1 MFSKVLCGNIYGIT
15 AQIVSVE
22 VDAQSGIPCF
32 EMGGILSAEV
42 REASKR
48 VMVALKNSR
57 FQMRPQRITI
67 NISPANMPKSG
78 TGFDLAIAV
87 GAMCANGMVDEKMLS
102 DTLIMGELGLDGK
115 LHPVKGVLP
124 CIIEAAKQ
132 GIARCIVPADNAF
145 EGAVV
150 DKIAVYGAESLKET
164 ADFLNGRKDALK
176 KIEHINYNNIIKMY
190 KNNNTYKGDNI
201 YKGDNTCKG
210 DSTYKSN
217 KYSKD
222 NKYNEDGTDF
232 AEVAGQEAAVR
243 ASMIA
248 AAGGHNILYVG
259 APGSGKT
266 MMAKRIANV
275 LPDLSFEE
283 SLEISEIYSI
293 AGLLNSSAGL
303 ITRPPY
309 RNPHHT
315 MTAKALIGGGK
326 IPAPGEITLAN
337 RGVLFLDELTEFQ
350 ASTLDAMR
358 QPLEEGSITLSRCAN
373 TYVFPARFMLVA
385 AMNPCKCGFFP
396 DRNRCTC
403 TESEIK
409 RYNAKVSRP
418 LMDRFDICVQV
429 SSIEYNKFID
439 NSNKS
444 SIKSG
449 SETSAQASQRL
460 SSEVIRKKVGQAR
473 KIQENRGMLNSEL
486 TNREIEEYCRLGAE
500 EKLIMEKAFEK
511 FYLTARGYYKILKV
525 ARTIADIEGSK
536 EIKSAHIGEAVA
548 YRS

>member
-87 GAMCANGMVDEKMLS
+87 GAMCANGMVDEKMLL

-124 CIIEAAKQ
+124 CIIEAAKH
-132 GIARCIVPADNAF
+132 GITRCIVPADNAF

-150 DKIAVYGAESLKET
+150 DKITVYGAESLKET
-164 ADFLNGRKDALK
+164 ADFLNGRKEALK
-176 KIEHINYNNIIKMY
+176 KIKHIDYDNIIKAY
-190 KNNNTYKGDNI
+190 KNNGTYKSDN
-201 YKGDNTCKG
+201 
-210 DSTYKSN
+210 TYKSN

-266 MMAKRIANV
+266 MMAKRIVNV

-293 AGLLNSSAGL
+293 AGLLDSSAGL

-326 IPAPGEITLAN
+326 IPSPGEITLAN

-358 QPLEEGSITLSRCAN
+358 QPLEEKSITLSRCAN
-373 TYVFPARFMLVA
+373 TYVFPAHFMLVA

-409 RYNAKVSRP
+409 RYNAKISRP

-429 SSIEYNKFID
+429 SSIKYNKFID
-439 NSNKS
+439 ISNKNAP
-444 SIKSG
+444 KSG
-449 SETSAQASQRL
+449 SEKSTENSKRL
-460 SSEVIRKKVGQAR
+460 SSEVIKEKVEQAR
-473 KIQENRGMLNSEL
+473 EIQKKRGILNSEL
-486 TNREIEEYCRLGAE
+486 TNSEIEKYCRLGAE

-511 FYLTARGYYKILKV
+511 FSLTARGYYKILKV
-525 ARTIADIEGSK
+525 ARTIADIDGSK

>member
-124 CIIEAAKQ
+124 CIIEAAKH

-150 DKIAVYGAESLKET
+150 DKITVYGAESLKET
-164 ADFLNGRKDALK
+164 ADFLNGRKEALK
-176 KIEHINYNNIIKMY
+176 KIKHIDYDNIIKAY
-190 KNNNTYKGDNI
+190 KNNGTYKSDN
-201 YKGDNTCKG
+201 
-210 DSTYKSN
+210 TYKSN

-266 MMAKRIANV
+266 MMAKRIVNV

-293 AGLLNSSAGL
+293 AGLLDSSAGL

-326 IPAPGEITLAN
+326 IPSPGEITLAN

-358 QPLEEGSITLSRCAN
+358 QPLEEKSITLSRCAN
-373 TYVFPARFMLVA
+373 TYVFPAHFMLVA

-409 RYNAKVSRP
+409 RYNAKISRP

-429 SSIEYNKFID
+429 SSIKYNKFID
-439 NSNKS
+439 ISNKNTP
-444 SIKSG
+444 KSG
-449 SETSAQASQRL
+449 SEKSTENSKRL
-460 SSEVIRKKVGQAR
+460 SSEVIREKVEQAR
-473 KIQENRGMLNSEL
+473 EIQKKRGILNSEL
-486 TNREIEEYCRLGAE
+486 TNPEIEEYCRLGAE

-511 FYLTARGYYKILKV
+511 FSLTARGYYKILKV
-525 ARTIADIEGSK
+525 ARTIADIAGSK

>member
-124 CIIEAAKQ
+124 CIIEAAKH
-132 GIARCIVPADNAF
+132 GITRCIVPADNAF

-150 DKIAVYGAESLKET
+150 DKITVYGAESLKET
-164 ADFLNGRKDALK
+164 ADFLNGRKEALK
-176 KIEHINYNNIIKMY
+176 KIKHIDYDNIIKAY
-190 KNNNTYKGDNI
+190 KNNGTYKSDN
-201 YKGDNTCKG
+201 
-210 DSTYKSN
+210 TYKSN

-266 MMAKRIANV
+266 MMAKRIVNV

-293 AGLLNSSAGL
+293 AGLLDSSAGL

-326 IPAPGEITLAN
+326 IPSPGEITLAN

-358 QPLEEGSITLSRCAN
+358 QPLEEKSITLSRCAN
-373 TYVFPARFMLVA
+373 TYVFPAHFMLVA

-409 RYNAKVSRP
+409 RYNAKISRP

-429 SSIEYNKFID
+429 SSIKYNKFID
-439 NSNKS
+439 ISNKNTP
-444 SIKSG
+444 KSG
-449 SETSAQASQRL
+449 SEKSTENSKRL
-460 SSEVIRKKVGQAR
+460 SSEVIREKVEQAR
-473 KIQENRGMLNSEL
+473 EIQKKRGILNSEL
-486 TNREIEEYCRLGAE
+486 TNPEIEEYCRLGAE

-511 FYLTARGYYKILKV
+511 FSLTARGYYKILKV
-525 ARTIADIEGSK
+525 ARTIADIDGSK

>member
-124 CIIEAAKQ
+124 CIIEAAKH

-150 DKIAVYGAESLKET
+150 DKITVYGAESLKET
-164 ADFLNGRKDALK
+164 ADFLNGRKEALK
-176 KIEHINYNNIIKMY
+176 KIKHIDYDNIIKAY
-190 KNNNTYKGDNI
+190 KNNGTYKSDN
-201 YKGDNTCKG
+201 
-210 DSTYKSN
+210 TYKSN

-222 NKYNEDGTDF
+222 NKYNEDKTDF

-266 MMAKRIANV
+266 MMAKRIVNV

-293 AGLLNSSAGL
+293 AGLLDSSAGL

-326 IPAPGEITLAN
+326 IPSPGEITLAN

-358 QPLEEGSITLSRCAN
+358 QPLEEKSITLSRCAN
-373 TYVFPARFMLVA
+373 TYVFPAHFMLVA

-409 RYNAKVSRP
+409 RYNAKISRP

-429 SSIEYNKFID
+429 SSIKYNKFID
-439 NSNKS
+439 ISDKNAP
-444 SIKSG
+444 KSG
-449 SETSAQASQRL
+449 SEKSTENSKRL
-460 SSEVIRKKVGQAR
+460 SSEVIREKVEQAR
-473 KIQENRGMLNSEL
+473 EIQKNRGILNSEL
-486 TNREIEEYCRLGAE
+486 TNPEIEEYCRLGAE

-511 FYLTARGYYKILKV
+511 FSLTARGYYKILKV
-525 ARTIADIEGSK
+525 ARTIADIDGSK

>member
-124 CIIEAAKQ
+124 CIIEAAKH

-150 DKIAVYGAESLKET
+150 DKITVYGAESLKET
-164 ADFLNGRKDALK
+164 ADFLNGRKEALK
-176 KIEHINYNNIIKMY
+176 KIKHIDYDNIIKAY
-190 KNNNTYKGDNI
+190 KNNGTYKSDN
-201 YKGDNTCKG
+201 
-210 DSTYKSN
+210 TYKSN

-266 MMAKRIANV
+266 MMAKRIVNV

-293 AGLLNSSAGL
+293 AGLLDSSAGL

-326 IPAPGEITLAN
+326 IPSPGEITLAN

-358 QPLEEGSITLSRCAN
+358 QPLEEKSITLSRCAN
-373 TYVFPARFMLVA
+373 TYVFPAHFMLVA

-409 RYNAKVSRP
+409 RYNAKISRP

-429 SSIEYNKFID
+429 SSIKYNKFID
-439 NSNKS
+439 ISNKNTP
-444 SIKSG
+444 KSG
-449 SETSAQASQRL
+449 SEKSTENSKRL
-460 SSEVIRKKVGQAR
+460 SSEVIREKVEQAR
-473 KIQENRGMLNSEL
+473 EIQKKRGILNSEL
-486 TNREIEEYCRLGAE
+486 TNPEIEEYCRLGAE

-511 FYLTARGYYKILKV
+511 FSLTARGYYKILKV
-525 ARTIADIEGSK
+525 ARTIADIDGSK

>member
-15 AQIVSVE
+15 ARIVSVE

-87 GAMCANGMVDEKMLS
+87 GAMCANGMIDEKMLS

-132 GIARCIVPADNAF
+132 GITRCIVPEDNAF

-150 DKIAVYGAESLKET
+150 DKITVYGAESLKET

-176 KIEHINYNNIIKMY
+176 KIKYIDYDNIIKTY
-190 KNNNTYKGDNI
+190 KNNDTYKRDN
-201 YKGDNTCKG
+201 
-210 DSTYKSN
+210 TYKSN

-266 MMAKRIANV
+266 MMAKRIVNV

-293 AGLLNSSAGL
+293 AGLLDSSAGL

-358 QPLEEGSITLSRCAN
+358 QPLEERSITLSRCAN
-373 TYVFPARFMLVA
+373 TYVFPAHFMLVA

-409 RYNAKVSRP
+409 RYNAKISRP

-429 SSIEYNKFID
+429 SSIKYNKFID
-439 NSNKS
+439 IS
-444 SIKSG
+444 SKNAPKSG
-449 SETSAQASQRL
+449 SEKSTENSKRL
-460 SSEVIRKKVGQAR
+460 SSEVIREKVEHAREIQKK
-473 KIQENRGMLNSEL
+473 RGILNSEL

-511 FYLTARGYYKILKV
+511 FSLTARGYYKILKV
-525 ARTIADIEGSK
+525 ARTIADIDGSK

>member
-124 CIIEAAKQ
+124 CIIEAAKH

-150 DKIAVYGAESLKET
+150 DKITVYGAESLKET
-164 ADFLNGRKDALK
+164 ADFLNGRKEALK
-176 KIEHINYNNIIKMY
+176 KIKHIDYDNIIKAY
-190 KNNNTYKGDNI
+190 KNNG
-201 YKGDNTCKG
+201 
-210 DSTYKSN
+210 TYKSN

-266 MMAKRIANV
+266 MMAKRIVNV

-293 AGLLNSSAGL
+293 AGLLDSSAGL

-326 IPAPGEITLAN
+326 IPSPGEITLAN

-358 QPLEEGSITLSRCAN
+358 QPLEEKSITLSRCAN
-373 TYVFPARFMLVA
+373 TYVFPAHFMLVA

-409 RYNAKVSRP
+409 RYNAKISRP

-429 SSIEYNKFID
+429 SSIKYNKFID
-439 NSNKS
+439 ISNKNTP
-444 SIKSG
+444 KSG
-449 SETSAQASQRL
+449 SEKSTENSKRL
-460 SSEVIRKKVGQAR
+460 SSEVIREKVEQAR
-473 KIQENRGMLNSEL
+473 EIQKKRGILNSEL
-486 TNREIEEYCRLGAE
+486 TNSEIKKYCRLGAE

-511 FYLTARGYYKILKV
+511 FSLTARGYYKILKV
-525 ARTIADIEGSK
+525 ARTIADIDGSK

>member
-124 CIIEAAKQ
+124 CIIEAAKH

-150 DKIAVYGAESLKET
+150 DKITVYGAESLKET
-164 ADFLNGRKDALK
+164 ADFLNGRKEALK
-176 KIEHINYNNIIKMY
+176 KIKHIDYDNIIKAY
-190 KNNNTYKGDNI
+190 KNNGTYKSDN
-201 YKGDNTCKG
+201 
-210 DSTYKSN
+210 TYKSN

-266 MMAKRIANV
+266 MMAKRIVNV

-293 AGLLNSSAGL
+293 AGLLDSSAGL

-326 IPAPGEITLAN
+326 IPSPGEITLAN

-350 ASTLDAMR
+350 ASTLVAMR
-358 QPLEEGSITLSRCAN
+358 QPLEEKSITLSRCAN
-373 TYVFPARFMLVA
+373 TYVFPAHFMLVA

-409 RYNAKVSRP
+409 RYNAKISRP

-429 SSIEYNKFID
+429 SSIKYNKFID
-439 NSNKS
+439 ISDKNAP
-444 SIKSG
+444 KSG
-449 SETSAQASQRL
+449 SEKSTENSKRL
-460 SSEVIRKKVGQAR
+460 SSEVIREKVEQAR
-473 KIQENRGMLNSEL
+473 EIQKKRGILNSEL
-486 TNREIEEYCRLGAE
+486 TNSEIKKYCRLGAE

-511 FYLTARGYYKILKV
+511 FSLTARGYYKILKV
-525 ARTIADIEGSK
+525 ARTIADIDGSK

>member
-124 CIIEAAKQ
+124 CIIEAAKH

-150 DKIAVYGAESLKET
+150 DKITVYGAESLKET
-164 ADFLNGRKDALK
+164 ADFLNGRKEALK
-176 KIEHINYNNIIKMY
+176 KIKHIDYDNIIKAY
-190 KNNNTYKGDNI
+190 KNNGTYKSDN
-201 YKGDNTCKG
+201 
-210 DSTYKSN
+210 TYKSN

-222 NKYNEDGTDF
+222 SKYNEDGTDF

-266 MMAKRIANV
+266 MMAKRIVNV

-293 AGLLNSSAGL
+293 AGLLDSSAGL

-326 IPAPGEITLAN
+326 IPSPGEITLAN

-358 QPLEEGSITLSRCAN
+358 QPLEEKSITLSRCAN
-373 TYVFPARFMLVA
+373 TYVFPAHFMLVA

-409 RYNAKVSRP
+409 RYNAKISRP

-429 SSIEYNKFID
+429 SSIKYNKFID
-439 NSNKS
+439 ISNKNAP
-444 SIKSG
+444 KSG
-449 SETSAQASQRL
+449 SEKSTENSKRL
-460 SSEVIRKKVGQAR
+460 SSEVIREKVEQAR
-473 KIQENRGMLNSEL
+473 EIQKKRGILNSEL
-486 TNREIEEYCRLGAE
+486 TNPEIEEYCRLGAE

-511 FYLTARGYYKILKV
+511 FSLTARGYYKILKV
-525 ARTIADIEGSK
+525 ARTIADIDGSK

>member
-124 CIIEAAKQ
+124 CIIEAAKH
-132 GIARCIVPADNAF
+132 GITRCIVPADNAF

-150 DKIAVYGAESLKET
+150 DKITVYGAESLKET
-164 ADFLNGRKDALK
+164 ADFLNGRKEALK
-176 KIEHINYNNIIKMY
+176 KIKHIDYDNIIKAY
-190 KNNNTYKGDNI
+190 KNNGTYKSDN
-201 YKGDNTCKG
+201 
-210 DSTYKSN
+210 TYKSN

-266 MMAKRIANV
+266 MMAKRIVNV

-293 AGLLNSSAGL
+293 AGLLDSSAGL

-326 IPAPGEITLAN
+326 IPSPGEITLAN

-358 QPLEEGSITLSRCAN
+358 QPLEEKSITLSRCAN
-373 TYVFPARFMLVA
+373 TYVFPAHFMLVA

-409 RYNAKVSRP
+409 RYNAKISRP

-429 SSIEYNKFID
+429 SSIKYNKFID
-439 NSNKS
+439 ISDKNAP
-444 SIKSG
+444 KSG
-449 SETSAQASQRL
+449 SEKSTENSKRL
-460 SSEVIRKKVGQAR
+460 SSEVIREKVEQAR
-473 KIQENRGMLNSEL
+473 EIQKKRGILNSEL
-486 TNREIEEYCRLGAE
+486 TNPEIEEYCRLGAE

-511 FYLTARGYYKILKV
+511 FSLTARGYYKILKV
-525 ARTIADIEGSK
+525 ARTIADIAGSK

>member
-124 CIIEAAKQ
+124 CIIEAAKH

-150 DKIAVYGAESLKET
+150 DKITVYGAESLKET
-164 ADFLNGRKDALK
+164 ADFLNGRKEALK
-176 KIEHINYNNIIKMY
+176 KIKHIDYDNIIKAY
-190 KNNNTYKGDNI
+190 KNNGTYKSDN
-201 YKGDNTCKG
+201 
-210 DSTYKSN
+210 TYKSN

-222 NKYNEDGTDF
+222 SKYNEDGTDF

-266 MMAKRIANV
+266 MMAKRIVNV

-293 AGLLNSSAGL
+293 AGLLDSSAGL

-326 IPAPGEITLAN
+326 IPSPGEITLAN

-358 QPLEEGSITLSRCAN
+358 QPLEEKSITLSRCAN
-373 TYVFPARFMLVA
+373 TYVFPAHFMLVA

-409 RYNAKVSRP
+409 RYNAKISRP

-429 SSIEYNKFID
+429 SSIKYNKFID
-439 NSNKS
+439 ISNKNAP
-444 SIKSG
+444 KSG
-449 SETSAQASQRL
+449 SEKSTENSKRL
-460 SSEVIRKKVGQAR
+460 SSEVIREKVEQAR
-473 KIQENRGMLNSEL
+473 EIQKKRGILNSEL
-486 TNREIEEYCRLGAE
+486 TNPEIEEYCRLGAE

-511 FYLTARGYYKILKV
+511 FSLTARGYYKILKV
-525 ARTIADIEGSK
+525 ARTIADIAGSK

>member
-124 CIIEAAKQ
+124 CIIEAAKH
-132 GIARCIVPADNAF
+132 GIARCIVPEDNAF

-150 DKIAVYGAESLKET
+150 DKITVYGAESLKET
-164 ADFLNGRKDALK
+164 ADFLNGRKEALK
-176 KIEHINYNNIIKMY
+176 KIKHIDYDNIIKAY
-190 KNNNTYKGDNI
+190 KNNGTYKSDN
-201 YKGDNTCKG
+201 
-210 DSTYKSN
+210 TYKSN

-222 NKYNEDGTDF
+222 SKYNEDGTDF

-266 MMAKRIANV
+266 MMAKRIVNV

-293 AGLLNSSAGL
+293 AGLLDSSAGL

-337 RGVLFLDELTEFQ
+337 RGVLFLCE
-350 ASTLDAMR
+350 TLC
-358 QPLEEGSITLSRCAN
+358 TAN
-373 TYVFPARFMLVA
+373 
-385 AMNPCKCGFFP
+385 
-396 DRNRCTC
+396 
-403 TESEIK
+403 
-409 RYNAKVSRP
+409 
-418 LMDRFDICVQV
+418 
-429 SSIEYNKFID
+429 
-439 NSNKS
+439 
-444 SIKSG
+444 
-449 SETSAQASQRL
+449 
-460 SSEVIRKKVGQAR
+460 
-473 KIQENRGMLNSEL
+473 
-486 TNREIEEYCRLGAE
+486 
-500 EKLIMEKAFEK
+500 
-511 FYLTARGYYKILKV
+511 
-525 ARTIADIEGSK
+525 
-536 EIKSAHIGEAVA
+536 
-548 YRS
+548 